1 MKRLSITLLLC
12 IAMLTNA
19 MAQNPDLNGSW
30 KGALEAGP
38 MSLSIV
44 FHIEQTNDSVI
55 FTWDSPD
62 QKAFDLPAI
71 ATIRGNE
78 LNVEIAES
86 YASYKG
92 KLENDT
98 LVGIFTQ
105 FGTDYP
111 LRMTRNTGNDRPQEA
126 AIEADQNKPYHSE
139 NVTFTNG
146 DMTLAGTLTVPNTG
160 SRFPAVVFVHGTGL
174 LDRDENIS
182 GHKPFLLMADALS
195 RNGFVVLRYD
205 KRGAGESH
213 TNGPINVETAL
224 MADDAMAAVR
234 YLAARPEVDA
244 SQVGILGHS
253 EGGIIAFMNAANYP
267 DEVAY
272 IVSMAGVGVSGLEL
286 AKKQSRMISYTM
298 GVEPDEEAQSLNDQL
313 LDIIAT
319 DTDSLTMRKQLQEL
333 IVNNPAQQEAIEKL
347 KAVDPTITEEE
358 INEFAIDRMMSPDT
372 RGLVKYDPTKYL
384 SNIKCPTLAING
396 TLDCQVACKE
406 NLEGIAHLVPHATVR
421 KYEGL
426 NHLFQTCDD
435 WVGSSNYA
443 VIQETMNPQVIN
455 DIVTWLQSTVKQ

>member
-1 MKRLSITLLLC
+1 MKRLSITLLLS

-78 LNVEIAES
+78 LNVEIAEA

-105 FGTDYP
+105 FGTDHP

-333 IVNNPAQQEAIEKL
+333 IVNNPAQQEVIEKL
-347 KAVDPTITEEE
+347 KAVDPTITIEE
-358 INEFAIDRMMSPDT
+358 INEFSIDRMMSPDT
-372 RGLVKYDPTKYL
+372 RGLAKYDPTKYL

-396 TLDCQVACKE
+396 TLDCQVACDD
-406 NLEGIAHLVPHATVR
+406 NLVAIAHLVPHATVR

-426 NHLFQTCDD
+426 NHFFQTCDG

>member
-1 MKRLSITLLLC
+1 MKRLSITLLLS

-78 LNVEIAES
+78 LNVEIAEA

-333 IVNNPAQQEAIEKL
+333 IVNNPAQQEVIEKL
-347 KAVDPTITEEE
+347 KAVDPTITIEE
-358 INEFAIDRMMSPDT
+358 INEFSIDRMMSPDT
-372 RGLVKYDPTKYL
+372 RGLAKYDPTKYL

-396 TLDCQVACKE
+396 TLDCQVACDD
-406 NLEGIAHLVPHATVR
+406 NLVAIAHLVPHATVR

-426 NHLFQTCDD
+426 NHFFQTCDG

>member
-1 MKRLSITLLLC
+1 MKRLSITLLL
-12 IAMLTNA
+12 IITMMSSA
-19 MAQNPDLNGSW
+19 MAQNPDFNGAW

-44 FHIEQTNDSVI
+44 FHIEQTNDSVT

-62 QKAFDLPAI
+62 QKAFDLPAT

-78 LNVEIAES
+78 LNVDITDS

-98 LVGIFTQ
+98 LVGTFTQ

-111 LRMTRNTGNDRPQEA
+111 MRMTRNTGNDRPQEA

-244 SQVGILGHS
+244 SKVGILGHS

-267 DEVAY
+267 DEIAY

-286 AKKQSRMISYTM
+286 SKNQSRMISYTM
-298 GVEPDEEAQSLNDQL
+298 GVEPDEEEQSLNDQL

-319 DTDSLTMRKQLQEL
+319 ETDSLTMRQQLQER
-333 IVNNPAQQEAIEKL
+333 IVNNPAQQVAIEKL
-347 KAVDPTITEEE
+347 KAIDPTITAEE
-358 INEFAIDRMMSPDT
+358 INELTIDRIMSPAT

-396 TLDCQVACKE
+396 TLDCQVACDD
-406 NLEGIAHLVPHATVR
+406 NLAAIAHLVPHATVR

-435 WVGSSNYA
+435 WVGSSSYA
-443 VIQETMNPQVIN
+443 LIHETMNPQVIN
-455 DIVTWLQSTVKQ
+455 DIVAWLQQVVNQ